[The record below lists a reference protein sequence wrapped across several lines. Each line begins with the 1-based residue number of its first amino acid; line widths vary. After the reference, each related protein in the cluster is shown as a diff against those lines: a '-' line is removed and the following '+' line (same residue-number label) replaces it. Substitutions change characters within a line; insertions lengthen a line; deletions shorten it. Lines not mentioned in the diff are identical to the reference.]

1 MKRLLQS
8 WIYPSLFLL
17 ISIGLLFFTKWI
29 WDTQG
34 QDSALKYAALF
45 VAAIAAIAALGSMK
59 LTRDSLTLTRAVQRP
74 FLNIQVNISKGLS
87 LDRAI
92 LTAEIE
98 NTGNLPGDQ
107 VMVDCSWHI
116 EATDNTVQCSLEVEK
131 PSQSIIFPTD
141 KAKSIYL
148 VKGEENVSNL
158 THKGSRVKVIVNYQ
172 NKLTGQRHT
181 TRRTFRIAFASA
193 TPSSDM
199 AQAIVIPE
207 EDYWD

>member
-1 MKRLLQS
+1 MKKLLQN
-8 WIYPSLFLL
+8 WIYLLFLL
-17 ISIGLLFFTKWI
+17 LGIGLIFYINWI

-34 QDSALKYAALF
+34 QNSALNHLSLF
-45 VAAIAAIAALGSMK
+45 VAAAAAIAALLSTK

-74 FLNIQVNISKGLS
+74 FLNIQVNISRGMIP
-87 LDRAI
+87 DRAI

-107 VMVDCSWHI
+107 VMVDCSWYI
-116 EATDNTVQCSLEVEK
+116 ETTDNTVKCSLEAEK

-141 KAKSIYL
+141 KAKSTYL
-148 VKGEENVSNL
+148 VTGEENVSNL

-193 TPSSDM
+193 DSSFNV

-207 EDYWD
+207 EDHWN